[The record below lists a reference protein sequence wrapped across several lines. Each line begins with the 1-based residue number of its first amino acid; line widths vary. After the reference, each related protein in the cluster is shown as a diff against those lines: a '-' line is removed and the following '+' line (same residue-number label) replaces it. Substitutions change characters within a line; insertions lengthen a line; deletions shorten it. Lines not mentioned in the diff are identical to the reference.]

1 MEDWVLGR
9 HGLLQPP
16 KAESW
21 EQGVADVEGDRQFP
35 FSTQYRTED
44 EVRATWE
51 YRESM
56 EGDGGRNNGERNDG
70 RRNDGEHDNRGRN
83 SPLWINHSWMD
94 EMKRDVSREGQSHVW
109 RC

>member
-1 MEDWVLGR
+1 
-9 HGLLQPP
+9 
-16 KAESW
+16 
-21 EQGVADVEGDRQFP
+21 VADVEGDRQFP

-94 EMKRDVSREGQSHVW
+94 EMERDDSREGQSHV
-109 RC
+109 